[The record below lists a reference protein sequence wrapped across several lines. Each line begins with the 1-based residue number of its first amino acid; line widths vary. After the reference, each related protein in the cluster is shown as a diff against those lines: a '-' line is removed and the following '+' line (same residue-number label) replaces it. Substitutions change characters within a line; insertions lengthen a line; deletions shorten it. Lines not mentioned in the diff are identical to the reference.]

1 MASRPDTHLVSA
13 SPFSTMAVILFV
25 MEMTISIPRDT
36 FQRADEI
43 ARKLGLTRDELYTQA
58 LKRFLENYSDDE
70 ITRRLNE
77 VYEREDS
84 SLDPV
89 LMRMQLTVL
98 DQEKW

>member
-1 MASRPDTHLVSA
+1 
-13 SPFSTMAVILFV
+13 
-25 MEMTISIPRDT
+25 MEMTISIPRDM
-36 FQRADEI
+36 FQRADEM

-70 ITRRLNE
+70 ITRQLNE
-77 VYEREDS
+77 VYECEDS

-89 LMRMQLTVL
+89 VMRMQLTAL

>member
-1 MASRPDTHLVSA
+1 LAIRLAIFNDRSYT
-13 SPFSTMAVILFV
+13 FV
-25 MEMTISIPRDT
+25 MEMTISIPRDM

-43 ARKLGLTRDELYTQA
+43 AQKLGLTRDELYTQA

-70 ITRRLNE
+70 ITRQLNE
-77 VYEREDS
+77 VYERVDS

-89 LMRMQLTVL
+89 LMRMQLTAI